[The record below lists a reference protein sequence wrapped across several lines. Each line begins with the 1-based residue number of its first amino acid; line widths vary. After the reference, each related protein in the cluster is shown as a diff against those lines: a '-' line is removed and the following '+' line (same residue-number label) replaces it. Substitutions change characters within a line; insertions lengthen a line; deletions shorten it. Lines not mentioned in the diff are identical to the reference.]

1 MPRLDQYGNGKIDAV
16 VYDTNKD
23 GKYDTWA
30 YDTDEDG
37 YMDQWRG
44 R

>member
-1 MPRLDQYGNGKIDAV
+1 MDIV
-16 VYDTNKD
+16 VYDTDGD

-30 YDTDEDG
+30 YDINENG
-37 YMDQWRG
+37 HMDQWEG